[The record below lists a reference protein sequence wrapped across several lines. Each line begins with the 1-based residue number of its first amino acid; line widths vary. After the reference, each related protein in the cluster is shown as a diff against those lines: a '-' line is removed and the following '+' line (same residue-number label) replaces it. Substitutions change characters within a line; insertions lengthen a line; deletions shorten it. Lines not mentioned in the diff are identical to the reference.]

1 VLQRRCNVAV
11 GSCLR
16 PDRQETTMTTTPDLA
31 AGVLSTEQFAD
42 KIFDAVLGAAQVQAL
57 YLGDRLGWYAVL
69 AEEGP
74 LTAAEL
80 AHRTGTVERY
90 AREWLE
96 HQAVSGVLIAD
107 LNREPVRF
115 GLPAEYAEVLV
126 NGDSTNYLTPIAR
139 FFTATGLR
147 MHDLVEAYRNGGG
160 VSWEQ
165 LGDDARQAQAAANR
179 PLFLRQLTS
188 QLLPQIPDVHRVLQT
203 GARVADVG
211 CGEGWSAIG
220 LALGYPACEIDGYDI
235 DEPSIRAAKR
245 NAAGRGVAD
254 RVSFAVT
261 DAAAV
266 LPTAHYDAVFA
277 FECVHD
283 LPDPVAVLS
292 TMRRIAKP
300 GAPVVVMDER
310 TADEFTPDAGPVE
323 QLLYG
328 YSIVCCLP
336 DCMSHEGSVATGTVM
351 RPSTL
356 DGYARSAGFDGA
368 TPLDV
373 DHDFFRFY
381 RLQ

>member
-1 VLQRRCNVAV
+1 
-11 GSCLR
+11 
-16 PDRQETTMTTTPDLA
+16 MTTTPDLA
-31 AGVLSTEQFAD
+31 APVLTTEQFAG

-57 YLGDRLGWYAVL
+57 YLGDRLGWYAML
-69 AEEGP
+69 ADEGP

-80 AHRTGTVERY
+80 AHRTETVERY
-90 AREWLE
+90 ALEWLE
-96 HQAVSGVLIAD
+96 HQAVSGIVVAD
-107 LNREPVRF
+107 LNHEPVRF
-115 GLPAEYAEVLV
+115 RLPAEYAEVLV
-126 NGDSTNYLTPIAR
+126 DGDSTNYMAPVAR

-147 MHDLVEAYRNGGG
+147 IHELVEAYRSGGG

-165 LGDDARQAQAAANR
+165 FGDDARQAQAALNR
-179 PLFLRQLTS
+179 PLFLHQLTS
-188 QLLPQIPDVHRVLQT
+188 QLLPQIPDLHRVLQSD
-203 GARVADVG
+203 ARVADVG

-220 LALGYPACEIDGYDI
+220 LALGYPTCEIHGYDI
-235 DEPSIRAAKR
+235 DEPSIRAAIR
-245 NAAGRGVAD
+245 NAAGHGVAD
-254 RVSFAVT
+254 RVSFTVA
-261 DAAAV
+261 DAAAG

-283 LPDPVAVLS
+283 LPDPVGVLS

-310 TADEFTPDAGPVE
+310 TGDAFNPDAGPVE

-336 DCMSHEGSVATGTVM
+336 DCMSHQGSVGTGTVM
-351 RPSTL
+351 RASTL
-356 DGYARSAGFDGA
+356 DGYARSAGFHGA

>member
-1 VLQRRCNVAV
+1 
-11 GSCLR
+11 
-16 PDRQETTMTTTPDLA
+16 MTTTPGLA
-31 AGVLSTEQFAD
+31 PEVLTTEQFAD
-42 KIFDAVLGAAQVQAL
+42 KIFDAVQGAAQVQAL
-57 YLGDRLGWYAVL
+57 YLGHRLGWYSVL

-80 AHRTGTVERY
+80 AHRTGTVNRY
-90 AREWLE
+90 ALEWLE
-96 HQAVSGVLIAD
+96 YQAVSGILVAD
-107 LNREPVRF
+107 LNHEPVRF

-126 NGDSTNYLTPIAR
+126 NRDSMNYLTPMAQ

-165 LGDDARQAQAAANR
+165 LGDDAREAQAAINR
-179 PLFLRQLTS
+179 PLFLQQLTS
-188 QLLPQIPDVHRVLQT
+188 QLLPQIPDLHRVLQD
-203 GARVADVG
+203 GAQVADVG

-220 LALGYPACEIDGYDI
+220 LALGYPACEIHGYDI

-245 NAAGRGVAD
+245 HAAAHGVAD
-254 RVSFAVT
+254 RVSFAVA
-261 DAAAV
+261 DAADG
-266 LPTAHYDAVFA
+266 LPTASYDAVFA

-310 TADEFTPDAGPVE
+310 TADAFSPDAGPVE

-336 DCMSHEGSVATGTVM
+336 DCMSHEGNAATGTVM

-381 RLQ
+381 WLQ